1 MTNKLYLENFV
12 QQALE
17 CRRITRSGTMV
28 ATFGLLLAV
37 SQHNSAKSIS
47 SNERRV
53 PILMSFHDHQR
64 PIYTPGK
71 RRNGEEASE
80 DSPPSPSSPRVHYH
94 LGGKHL
100 DETSGGTKA
109 AVERR
114 KREGRE
120 GGIKDSTLRYNKV
133 HPWKPL
139 PLPSLLHGSSITP
152 FNLLCSS
159 TLLIFPS
166 VLGDPATLSC
176 LRHSSLPPLQLA
188 CIYISGEGGGT
199 GGRRGEE
206 TGKRVGRGF
215 YLLRGFLVTGNLKI
229 CLRVVEPPEETLL
242 LAPILLPSSRAPP
255 EEEKGGR
262 VVVVAARFD
271 EPHHE
276 RRYCFYK
283 LICSRGPGDGRV
295 SFDPGVGWSEPE
307 FRGQDLRG
315 KEEGGGVDKGGGD

>member
-53 PILMSFHDHQR
+53 PILMSFHDHQC

-100 DETSGGTKA
+100 DETSGGTEA

-188 CIYISGEGGGT
+188 CIYIYIYREREGGRGEGGAKKQ
-199 GGRRGEE
+199 
-206 TGKRVGRGF
+206 GK
-215 YLLRGFLVTGNLKI
+215 
-229 CLRVVEPPEETLL
+229 
-242 LAPILLPSSRAPP
+242 
-255 EEEKGGR
+255 
-262 VVVVAARFD
+262 
-271 EPHHE
+271 
-276 RRYCFYK
+276 
-283 LICSRGPGDGRV
+283 
-295 SFDPGVGWSEPE
+295 GW
-307 FRGQDLRG
+307 
-315 KEEGGGVDKGGGD
+315 GGGSTSSGAFL

>member
-71 RRNGEEASE
+71 KRRNGEEASE
-80 DSPPSPSSPRVHYH
+80 DSPPSPPSPRVHYH

-100 DETSGGTKA
+100 DETSGGTEA

-188 CIYISGEGGGT
+188 CIYIYISGEGGGR

-206 TGKRVGRGF
+206 TGKRVGRGVLPPQGLSCDGKF
-215 YLLRGFLVTGNLKI
+215 KNLSTRCRTTRGNFI
-229 CLRVVEPPEETLL
+229 ISAHPPPLQSGSSRGGEGGKSGGGGGAVRRTTPRTEILL
-242 LAPILLPSSRAPP
+242 L
-255 EEEKGGR
+255 
-262 VVVVAARFD
+262 
-271 EPHHE
+271 
-276 RRYCFYK
+276 
-283 LICSRGPGDGRV
+283 
-295 SFDPGVGWSEPE
+295 
-307 FRGQDLRG
+307 
-315 KEEGGGVDKGGGD
+315 